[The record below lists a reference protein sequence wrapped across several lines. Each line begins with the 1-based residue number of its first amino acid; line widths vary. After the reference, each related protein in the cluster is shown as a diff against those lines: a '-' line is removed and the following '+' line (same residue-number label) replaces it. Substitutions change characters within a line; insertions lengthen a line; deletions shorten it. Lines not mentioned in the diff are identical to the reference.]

1 MVKDI
6 LDEAD
11 TTLKDVYND
20 GAVFK
25 IYMDWSCDV
34 TWSLSCSPDLKAK
47 RVDDIVSGK
56 PIGFRFQR
64 YSYYRE
70 NGIEYRDQLNT
81 TALHFVVTSEGK
93 ATAVTL
99 NSLILNISAALTL
112 TTLVPMF
119 VDFLMLNFAPSKS

>member
-1 MVKDI
+1 MIKDI

-11 TTLKDVYND
+11 TKIEDVYED

-34 TWSLSCSPDLKAK
+34 TWSFSCSPDLKAK
-47 RVDDIVSGK
+47 RIDDIASGR
-56 PIGFRFQR
+56 PMGFRFQR
-64 YSYYRE
+64 YSYYRD
-70 NGIEYRDQLNT
+70 NGVEYRDQYNT
-81 TALHFVVTSEGK
+81 TALHFIVTSEGM
-93 ATAVTL
+93 ATAITP

-119 VDFLMLNFAPSKS
+119 VDFIMLNFAPSRL